1 MRRFRWTMAERSQ
14 LRSQK
19 LFAVSPGIGRSQNAH
34 CAHDWDAFLIV
45 WNDAGAAAFSCAPP
59 LAVKQNFE
67 LKSPKQADI
76 MPPVPLRLDAKIC
89 ARKYSR
95 AIR

>member
-1 MRRFRWTMAERSQ
+1 MAEKSQ

-19 LFAVSPGIGRSQNAH
+19 LFAVSPAIGRSQNAH
-34 CAHDWDAFLIV
+34 RAQDWDALLIV
-45 WNDAGAAAFSCAPP
+45 WNDVGAAAFSCALP
-59 LAVKQNFE
+59 LRVKQNFE

-76 MPPVPLRLDAKIC
+76 MPPVPPWLDAKIS
-89 ARKYSR
+89 ARKHSR